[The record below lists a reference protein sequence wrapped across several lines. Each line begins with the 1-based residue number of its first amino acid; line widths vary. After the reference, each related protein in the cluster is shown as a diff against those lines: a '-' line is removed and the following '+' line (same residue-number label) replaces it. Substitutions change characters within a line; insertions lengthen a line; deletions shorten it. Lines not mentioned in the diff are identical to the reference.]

1 MVRPRARLEP
11 PQAADG
17 TPAHVSDLASIF
29 DEDAGGEVSIDE
41 VEFSKILKKWGFRG
55 MPFVTGDVFAMINI
69 GRSGK
74 INFDEFFE
82 YVRGYRHALDA
93 RARNAMVR
101 SLFIRMPSDSEHTLA
116 EVCMH
121 KILV

>member
-1 MVRPRARLEP
+1 M
-11 PQAADG
+11 
-17 TPAHVSDLASIF
+17 ASIF

-69 GRSGK
+69 SRSGK